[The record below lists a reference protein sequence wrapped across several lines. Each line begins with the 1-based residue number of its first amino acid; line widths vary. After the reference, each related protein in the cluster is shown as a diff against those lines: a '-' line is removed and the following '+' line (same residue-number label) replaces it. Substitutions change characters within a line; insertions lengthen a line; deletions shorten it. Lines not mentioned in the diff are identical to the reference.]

1 MQPPH
6 PPLPLE
12 GLYLHLVR
20 QGFPLSI
27 RDYEAALSALR
38 CGYGLP
44 RREDLQWLCTTLWAR
59 TDQEGAALDRLFRQF
74 PTPTREEVRTLAGD
88 RAPPPTRNAS
98 KKSATATD
106 RQTHSPQENAPI
118 VEF

>member
-1 MQPPH
+1 MH

-20 QGFPLSI
+20 QGFPLSV

-38 CGYGLP
+38 HGYGLP

-59 TDQEGAALDRLFRQF
+59 TDQEVAALDRLFRQF
-74 PTPTREEVRTLAGD
+74 PTPTPEEVRTLAGERTPLPD
-88 RAPPPTRNAS
+88 RDVSGGSGAAS
-98 KKSATATD
+98 GQRSN
-106 RQTHSPQENAPI
+106 SPQQDAPT